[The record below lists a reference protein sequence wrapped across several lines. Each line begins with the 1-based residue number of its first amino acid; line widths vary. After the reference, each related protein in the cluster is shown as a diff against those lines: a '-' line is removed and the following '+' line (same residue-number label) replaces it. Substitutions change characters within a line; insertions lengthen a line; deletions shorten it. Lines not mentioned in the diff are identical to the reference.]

1 MTGPRPVPP
10 LLRTALLCRCPG
22 CGRGRLFGGYLEV
35 AERCDSCGLDLKQA
49 DSGDGPAVFLIL
61 GLGTLFVPLAL
72 WVDALWEPSK
82 WVHMAIWVPL
92 VLGTTLLLIRPLKAL
107 FVALQYRN
115 RASDSG
121 SRDYEA

>member
-1 MTGPRPVPP
+1 M
-10 LLRTALLCRCPG
+10 
-22 CGRGRLFGGYLEV
+22 
-35 AERCDSCGLDLKQA
+35 
-49 DSGDGPAVFLIL
+49 
-61 GLGTLFVPLAL
+61 PLAL